1 MPSLWCPLWQ
11 GTPPRAVWG
20 RQESRATR
28 TFRCEPGKG
37 PLRAVEPFFTK
48 ASFAGRSTLEETPRL
63 LVPPARALPLPA
75 RSAEARLRPKPG
87 RGLLP
92 REPSASPR
100 GPPGLELRSLPQRVA
115 LLSSGGRGPA
125 AFLQPG
131 RTESRGGGRGSFRL
145 QARRAGA
152 GETRPPSAVPGARGP
167 LETSSATRSSATRL
181 SQPAERRGPAGGPGR
196 RLPWRCPRLRADAW
210 DLGGSSPDRLPPCR
224 GWVADVP
231 PAAFGRLCVPALSRP
246 RCCLGAAAAKAPR

>member
-1 MPSLWCPLWQ
+1 MRTGQ
-11 GTPPRAVWG
+11 GPTWRGRTFLHEGLVCRPVDFGRDTPPTRPSRSRPPLPGPVCRG
-20 RQESRATR
+20 SPSSRA
-28 TFRCEPGKG
+28 GSG
-37 PLRAVEPFFTK
+37 A
-48 ASFAGRSTLEETPRL
+48 AAAG
-63 LVPPARALPLPA
+63 A
-75 RSAEARLRPKPG
+75 
-87 RGLLP
+87 
-92 REPSASPR
+92 SASPR
-100 GPPGLELRSLPQRVA
+100 GPPGVELRSLPRRVA

-131 RTESRGGGRGSFRL
+131 RTESRGGGGGSFRL

-181 SQPAERRGPAGGPGR
+181 SQPAGRRGPAGGPGR
-196 RLPWRCPRLRADAW
+196 RLPWRCPRPRADAW
-210 DLGGSSPDRLPPCR
+210 GLGGSSPDRLPPCR

-231 PAAFGRLCVPALSRP
+231 PAAFGRLCVPAPSRP